1 MDSVDIKAKAL
12 SELGAT
18 NFQVKPDLSVV
29 YFDGNA
35 TEPTESEINSKIAL
49 INVQLDRKAAYLP
62 IEEQLD
68 MQYKDEINGT
78 TTWKDH
84 IAQVKSDNPKPA

>member
-18 NFQVKPDLSVV
+18 NFQVKPDLSVI

-68 MQYKDEINGT
+68 MQYKDAINGT

-84 IAQVKSDNPKPA
+84 IAQIKADNPKP